1 MKICFLDTGT
11 LGDDLSLDS
20 FSEFGEVV
28 TYPSTAPSEVLARA
42 QGADVLVVNKVKLNR
57 TTLGENP
64 TVRLI
69 CLAATGYD
77 NVDTAFCR
85 EKGIGVCNVIGYS
98 TDAVTQLTISMA
110 LSLIT
115 HLPEYDRY
123 VKDGSYS
130 ASGIANRLSPVYH
143 EIAGKTW
150 GIAGFGNIGRAVAKV
165 ADALGCRVLVYKRTP
180 VSDYPCVSFETLC
193 KESDILSLHLPLNE
207 GTRNLLDQKHIDLL
221 KPNAIVINVARGA
234 VADEAALAKTLKE
247 RKIGGLGIDVYSTEP
262 FPKEHPYTGIL
273 DLPNLCLTPHMA
285 WGGYE
290 TRVRLLEEIKEN
302 IRSFLR
308 GESRSRVD

>member
-1 MKICFLDTGT
+1 MHSIYIPFWNP
-11 LGDDLSLDS
+11 
-20 FSEFGEVV
+20 
-28 TYPSTAPSEVLARA
+28 YPSTAPSEVLARA

-110 LSLIT
+110 LSLRT

-165 ADALGCRVLVYKRTP
+165 ADALGCPR
-180 VSDYPCVSFETLC
+180 
-193 KESDILSLHLPLNE
+193 
-207 GTRNLLDQKHIDLL
+207 
-221 KPNAIVINVARGA
+221 
-234 VADEAALAKTLKE
+234 
-247 RKIGGLGIDVYSTEP
+247 
-262 FPKEHPYTGIL
+262 
-273 DLPNLCLTPHMA
+273 
-285 WGGYE
+285 
-290 TRVRLLEEIKEN
+290 
-302 IRSFLR
+302 
-308 GESRSRVD
+308 